1 MKIRFFFLTKFELNL
16 KLEIMKNIILLIAL
30 IISSFAKAQTI
41 NFADVN
47 FKTKLINRGVDA
59 NNDGNIQ
66 ISEAIAITDLDVSL
80 SNISNLS
87 GIENF
92 TNLLTLNCSQ
102 NNISSINFSSLTNL
116 VDINCYSNP
125 ISTLDFTGLNNFK
138 TINCG
143 GSSSLTSV
151 IVAGLTGLEN
161 LYCIES
167 SLTSINLSGL
177 NNLKSL
183 GLNSCQ
189 ISNLNLSNLTNLEE
203 LGCSNNLLN
212 TLSISNLINLK
223 RLFCESNNLSNLELN
238 GLTNLSSLFVSNNP
252 ITSLNLNSLNN
263 LAFMDCFSTLIYNLD
278 FSNCPMFDTLNCWS
292 NPNLVSINLKNG
304 IKQNYAYVSIGDN
317 PNLRYI
323 CADDNE
329 ISVLDGLISGQNTS
343 IIINSYCS
351 FLPGGNYNTI
361 SGTVKLDSN
370 NNGCDSNDF
379 NLDKFKV
386 NINDG
391 TVNYSTYTNSS
402 GIYNFY
408 VGSGNYVISPQSE
421 NANYFN
427 LSPTSATINFA
438 TANQTLQTQDF
449 CVSTNGVHNDLE
461 VSIIPIGVA
470 RPGFDANYQIIYKN
484 KGNQTISGEVA
495 LTFDDDSIDLISSNP
510 QISGQ
515 FTNILNWNYANLLPF
530 ETRTIDLKFN
540 LNSPLE
546 NPALNSGSIL
556 EFNAVIFPFIN
567 DDSPNDNNVV
577 WEQPVVN
584 SFDPNDITC
593 LEGDVVE
600 PSKIGDYLHYKINF
614 ENKGTADAV
623 NIVVKDII
631 DSTKFDINSLAVL
644 NTSHQ
649 VRTNIKNN
657 VVEFIF
663 KNIYLPPSS
672 LGFNGNGY
680 ILFKIKTLSTLN
692 IGETVKNKANIYFD
706 YNAPIE
712 TNEANTTFAVLS
724 NLGFVLDNSISVY
737 PNPSASKI
745 NINCNTAIKS
755 VEVYDIQG
763 RILETIIDN
772 KNIIDISEKSNGVY
786 FLKINTDKGS
796 KVENIVK
803 Y

>member
-1 MKIRFFFLTKFELNL
+1 MKSKIHENKLKQIETMSKNFTFL
-16 KLEIMKNIILLIAL
+16 IVL
-30 IISSFAKAQTI
+30 IICSFAKAQTI

-47 FKTKLINRGVDA
+47 FKTKLIQRGVDS

-66 ISEAIAITDLDVSL
+66 ILEAVVITDLNVSL

-92 TNLLTLNCSQ
+92 TNLITLNCSQ
-102 NNISSINFSSLTNL
+102 NNISTINFSGLTNL

-125 ISTLDFTGLNNFK
+125 IPSLDFTGFNNFK
-138 TINCG
+138 TISCG
-143 GSSSLTSV
+143 GYSSLTSV

-161 LYCIES
+161 LYCYEA

-183 GLNSCQ
+183 GISSCQ

-203 LGCSNNLLN
+203 LSCSNNLLN
-212 TLSISNLINLK
+212 TLSIGNLINLK
-223 RLFCESNNLSNLELN
+223 RLYCQSNNLSNLELN
-238 GLTNLSSLFVSNNP
+238 GLTNLSSLFISNNP

-263 LAFMDCFSTLIYNLD
+263 LAFMDCYSTLIYNLD
-278 FSNCPMFDTLNCWS
+278 FSNCPLFNQLNCIS

-304 IKQNYAYVSIGDN
+304 IKQNYAYVSINEN
-317 PNLRYI
+317 PNLRYV
-323 CADDNE
+323 CADDDE
-329 ISVLDGLISGQNTS
+329 ILILNNLISNQNS
-343 IIINSYCS
+343 NISINSYCT

-361 SGTVKLDSN
+361 TGSIKLDSN
-370 NNGCDSNDF
+370 NNGCDNNDF

-386 NINDG
+386 NITNG
-391 TVNYSTYTNSS
+391 IENYSTYTNSS
-402 GIYNFY
+402 GVYNFY
-408 VGSGNYVISPQSE
+408 VGAGNYVISPQSE

-427 LSPTSATINFA
+427 LSPTSATLNFA
-438 TANQTLQTQDF
+438 TANQSIQTQDF
-449 CVSTNGVHNDLE
+449 CVSTNGIHNDLE

-470 RPGFDANYQIIYKN
+470 RPGFDADYQVIYKN
-484 KGNQTISGEVA
+484 KGNQTISGEVT
-495 LTFDDDSIDLISSNP
+495 LTFDDTSIDLISSNP

-515 FTNILNWNYANLLPF
+515 FTNILNWNYSNLLPF
-530 ETRTIDLKFN
+530 ETRTIDLRFN

-577 WEQPVVN
+577 WQQTVVN

-593 LEGDVVE
+593 LEGDVVA

-631 DSTKFDINSLAVL
+631 DSTKFNINSLVVL

-649 VRTNIKNN
+649 VRTVIKSN

-663 KNIYLPPSS
+663 KNIYLPPTS

-680 ILFKIKTLSTLN
+680 ILFKIKTLSTIN
-692 IGETVKNKANIYFD
+692 IGETVKNKANIFFD

-724 NLGFVLDNSISVY
+724 NSGFVLDNSVSVY
-737 PNPSASKI
+737 PNPTSSKI
-745 NINCNTAIKS
+745 NINNNNSIKS
-755 VEVYDIQG
+755 IEVYDVQG
-763 RILETIIDN
+763 RILETILGN
-772 KNIIDISEKSNGVY
+772 KNTIDISEKSNGIY
-786 FLKINTDKGS
+786 FLKINTNDGS
-796 KVENIVK
+796 KVERIIK
-803 Y
+803 Q